1 MTKTMTYVEAINVA
15 LEMIDTAMATDPNM
29 FDGMAEAQERLE
41 ALKVQ
46 LGKRN
51 SGSKGMTKTQKANEG
66 LKDIILEILAEAEEF
81 LPMADIMADE
91 RLADLSPQKMGAL
104 LGQLIKADKAQR
116 YVYKKRTLYAVKG
129 VEFVAPDA
137 EPADG
142 EAE

>member
-1 MTKTMTYVEAINVA
+1 MTNMTYAQAIAIAITAIGDTNPEAI
-15 LEMIDTAMATDPNM
+15 
-29 FDGMAEAQERLE
+29 ERLN
-41 ALKVQ
+41 ALSAQ
-46 LGKRN
+46 LAKR
-51 SGSKGMTKTQKANEG
+51 GSKGGLTKTQKQNET
-66 LKDIILEILAEAEEF
+66 LKGIILEILAEAEEF

-116 YVYKKRTLYAVKG
+116 HVHKKRTLYAIKG

-137 EPADG
+137 EPAED